1 MPGNIDKMA
10 KEVMACDG
18 GSSADL
24 QTMLQLWLI
33 SLNWFKIENFL
44 QKRLIKTPKIF
55 QKSETL
61 EKIAKLRPCVW
72 NRKCEWALL
81 VSALARSDLW
91 LGTYIYLPTLPISTP
106 TQNNSFVCRPKHW
119 RTWGTK
125 TYWGTCRLATFFP
138 STRAPPVV
146 WCCAMEP
153 RHKKK
158 QRIPFDVSHNFVLL
172 TILKYNVFGCR
183 GRGDKAKRHK
193 WSNQRKCDN
202 KTSNSSYFFDKWQA

>member
-1 MPGNIDKMA
+1 MI
-10 KEVMACDG
+10 
-18 GSSADL
+18 
-24 QTMLQLWLI
+24 
-33 SLNWFKIENFL
+33 KIESVWGAACVG
-44 QKRLIKTPKIF
+44 IGA
-55 QKSETL
+55 E
-61 EKIAKLRPCVW
+61 RPVAGQC
-72 NRKCEWALL
+72 
-81 VSALARSDLW
+81 
-91 LGTYIYLPTLPISTP
+91 TYIYLPTLPISTP
-106 TQNNSFVCRPKHW
+106 TQNNSFVCKPKHW

-183 GRGDKAKRHK
+183 GRGDKTKRHK
-193 WSNQRKCDN
+193 WWNQRKCDN
-202 KTSNSSYFFDKWQA
+202 KTSNSLYFLTNDRPKHLKGQQP